1 MPVNIRN
8 IMIVAHITDDNQKK
22 VTGVNGTANAAEK
35 NNFSDDTKMQIIEET
50 VQQVL
55 EILERQKDR

>member
-1 MPVNIRN
+1 
-8 IMIVAHITDDNQKK
+8 MIVAHITDDNQKK
-22 VTGVNGTANAAEK
+22 VTGVNGTASTEGNK
-35 NNFSDDTKMQIIEET
+35 NINDDTRMQIVEEA